1 MVQQISLHQSESS
14 DGRDAGANLDFVGPE
29 ACTIFGALF
38 KKNNTK
44 LQI

>member
-1 MVQQISLHQSESS
+1 MAVNIEIKGLIGS
-14 DGRDAGANLDFVGPE
+14 GADPGDVGPE
-29 ACTIFGALF
+29 ACTIFGALL